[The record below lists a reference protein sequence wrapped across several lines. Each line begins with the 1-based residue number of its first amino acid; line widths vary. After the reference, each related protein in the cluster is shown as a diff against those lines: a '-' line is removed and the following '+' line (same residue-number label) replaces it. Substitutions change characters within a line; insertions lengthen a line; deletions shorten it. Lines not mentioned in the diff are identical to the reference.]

1 MPKKLPGL
9 SRTEWNIMN
18 ICWKKGQ
25 ASARVIFEETLR
37 EKKRSYQTVK
47 TMLDRLVEK
56 AYLRREKFGPIWL
69 YRPSVARASIIS
81 REIENFVGTVLD
93 HTLAPIFVHFAKKEK
108 LSDEELDEL
117 RRLIE
122 GKKEDRDGTV

>member
-1 MPKKLPGL
+1 MPKKLPEL

-25 ASARVIFEETLR
+25 ASARVIFEETLH

-56 AYLRREKFGPIWL
+56 AYLSREKFGPIWL
-69 YRPSVARASIIS
+69 YRPSVARSSIIA

-93 HTLAPIFVHFAKKEK
+93 HTLAPIFVHFAKKET
-108 LSDEELDEL
+108 LSDDELNEL

-122 GKKEDRDGTV
+122 GKREDRDDAV